1 MAHTQCGWSSCL
13 VKPHIKVRI
22 SNFARGAIQ
31 RLRPDLQA
39 GSQATDENCSPPYC
53 QSKTESYVLSNG
65 QSGHSCLPFPP
76 RGNLSVQKCW
86 VRDCPHTKEERG
98 WSLILILWF
107 PHCHD
112 LTCLYS
118 IHIHSEMCYLF
129 GKTPL
134 LFMDFSLPDN
144 NLRADWSVHSINEY
158 GWSKKSFFKNGWL
171 CKAASIQE
179 VSQKN
184 THSQT
189 QQLYYRLGLSSL
201 LLPSAGR
208 VPDSTVVFF
217 MCGINQ
223 SIRFRTPRSFWPPYA
238 YKLLSNPSCQRRVR
252 TQAGLE

>member
-39 GSQATDENCSPPYC
+39 GSQAIDENCSPPYC

-65 QSGHSCLPFPP
+65 QSGLSCLPFPP

-86 VRDCPHTKEERG
+86 VRDCPHTNEERG

-129 GKTPL
+129 GKTLL

-158 GWSKKSFFKNGWL
+158 GWSKKSFFKNG
-171 CKAASIQE
+171 CFAK
-179 VSQKN
+179 
-184 THSQT
+184 
-189 QQLYYRLGLSSL
+189 
-201 LLPSAGR
+201 LPL
-208 VPDSTVVFF
+208 FKKF
-217 MCGINQ
+217 LK
-223 SIRFRTPRSFWPPYA
+223 RTFTAKPRSSITDQDSPVCCCH
-238 YKLLSNPSCQRRVR
+238 LLVEFQTPLWFSSRVV
-252 TQAGLE
+252 